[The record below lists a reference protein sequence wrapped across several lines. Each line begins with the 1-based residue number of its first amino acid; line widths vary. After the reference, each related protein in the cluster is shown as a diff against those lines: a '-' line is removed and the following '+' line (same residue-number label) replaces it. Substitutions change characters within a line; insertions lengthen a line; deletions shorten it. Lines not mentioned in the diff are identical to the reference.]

1 MSEGMY
7 ISKCLRLIEQ
17 KVNRGSSKD
26 WTSEN
31 YKRLQKLILEA
42 SGITLSTHTLERLY
56 GKLKTHKEYKP
67 QAETKNALARF
78 LGYAD
83 WDTFKIENPIGA
95 EEPEDALKQ
104 QSSSEISL
112 SPEAN
117 RKRKK
122 IIYLIVI
129 GMAIGT
135 AAGWM
140 VLNRKSSTATSNTPI
155 KFSAVNPFGTVPH
168 TAKFLYD
175 LSKLEG
181 NNFSIFFPKNGDT
194 VQLVKTQTFTYK
206 PFIWPG
212 HHVAYLLSDKKT
224 MAQADV
230 YIQTP
235 GWTGNYFVR
244 HPDDA
249 GRKTEIPADLLR
261 SAGRLYTPYSF
272 FSDSIK
278 KADRYFISYV
288 NIRDYKVDGDN
299 ASFETRFRNAARGRN
314 AICNDMWFK
323 LMGTK
328 GILKMHFLMTG
339 CFAYVDMTFGDKNLK
354 GTEQDFSPF
363 STDIHS
369 WKKARLEVVD
379 KNVRIYLDN
388 SLLYETKYSMSVGNI
403 VGIEVLSK
411 TSGETD
417 YVKLYNAKKEL
428 VYEDDFGGKPFD

>member
-1 MSEGMY
+1 MSEVKY

-17 KVNRGSSKD
+17 KFNRGNSKD

-56 GKLKTHKEYKP
+56 GKLKTHNEYNP
-67 QAETKNALARF
+67 QAETKNALAIF

-83 WDTFKIENPIGA
+83 WDTFKIENPISVD
-95 EEPEDALKQ
+95 EIEDALKQ
-104 QSSSEISL
+104 QLSSEISL

-117 RKRKK
+117 PKRKK
-122 IIYLIVI
+122 FIYFIAI
-129 GMAIGT
+129 GIAIGT
-135 AAGWM
+135 TAGLIL
-140 VLNRKSSTATSNTPI
+140 LNRKSRSIGSNTI
-155 KFSAVNPFGTVPH
+155 IQFRAVNSFGTVPH
-168 TAKFLYD
+168 SVKFLYD

-194 VQLVKTQTFTYK
+194 VQIVKTQTFTYK

-224 MAQADV
+224 LAQADV
-230 YIQTP
+230 YIQTQ
-235 GWTGNYFVR
+235 GWEGYYFVR

-249 GRKTEIPADLLR
+249 SRKTAIPANLLR

-272 FSDSIK
+272 FPDSIK

-299 ASFETRFRNAARGRN
+299 ASFETRFRNTSLERN
-314 AICNDMWFK
+314 AICNDMWFI

-328 GILKMHFLMTG
+328 GILKMHFLMSG
-339 CFAYVDMTFGDKNLK
+339 CFAYVDMTLGDNNMK
-354 GTEQDFSPF
+354 GAKQDLSPF
-363 STDIHS
+363 SIDIHN

-379 KNVRIYLDN
+379 KNVRIYLEN
-388 SLLYETKYSMSVGNI
+388 SLIYETKYSMSVGKI

-428 VYEDDFGGKPFD
+428 VYEDDFGGKPSD

>member
-1 MSEGMY
+1 MSEVTYM
-7 ISKCLRLIEQ
+7 SKCLRLIEE
-17 KVNRGSSKD
+17 KFNRGSSKD

-56 GKLKTHKEYKP
+56 GRLKTHKDYRP
-67 QAETKNALARF
+67 QAETKNALAIF

-83 WDTFKIENPIGA
+83 WDMFKIENPISPD
-95 EEPEDALKQ
+95 EPEGALKQ
-104 QSSSEISL
+104 QLSFVRSL
-112 SPEAN
+112 PHWTN
-117 RKRKK
+117 RKRKI
-122 IIYLIVI
+122 IIYLILAGI
-129 GMAIGT
+129 AIGT
-135 AAGWM
+135 TVGLM
-140 VLNRKSSTATSNTPI
+140 VLNRKSSSAVSSTAI
-155 KFSAVNPFGTVPH
+155 KFEAVNAFGTVPH

-175 LSKLEG
+175 LSNLGG

-194 VQLVKTQTFTYK
+194 VQILKTQTLTYK

-212 HHVAYLLSDKKT
+212 HHVAYLLSDKKPI
-224 MAQADV
+224 AQADV
-230 YIQTP
+230 YIETQ
-235 GWTGNYFVR
+235 GWTGNYFIR

-249 GRKTEIPADLLR
+249 GRKTEIPVNLLI

-272 FSDSIK
+272 FPDSVK

-288 NIRDYKVDGDN
+288 NIQDYKVDGDN
-299 ASFETRFRNAARGRN
+299 ASFETRFRNVSGERN

-328 GILKMHFLMTG
+328 GILKIHFLLSG

-354 GTEQDFSPF
+354 GTVQDLSPF
-363 STDIHS
+363 GTDIHT

-379 KNVRIYLDN
+379 KNVRIFLGN
-388 SLLYETKYSMSVGNI
+388 SLIYETRYSKSVGNI

-417 YVKLYNAKKEL
+417 YVKLYNSKKEL
-428 VYEDDFGGKPFD
+428 VYEDDFGGKSSD